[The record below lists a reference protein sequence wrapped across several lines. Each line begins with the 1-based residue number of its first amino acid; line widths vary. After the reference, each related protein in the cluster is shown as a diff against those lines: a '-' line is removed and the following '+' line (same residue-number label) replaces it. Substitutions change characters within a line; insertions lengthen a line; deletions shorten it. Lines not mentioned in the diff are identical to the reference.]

1 MSDIFELG
9 AKIIEQQPYSRHL
22 GIELVEF
29 SREKTVVNLP
39 LKHYVKQHHG
49 FAHGGAL
56 SSLADVALTF
66 AGGTAL
72 GSSVLTSEFK
82 INFLKPA
89 IGEKLVAEA
98 RVVSSGKRQA
108 VCVCEIFSVS
118 EKNKKLVA
126 IAQGTIIKTD
136 IG

>member
-1 MSDIFELG
+1 MAEIFEMG

-22 GIELVEF
+22 GIKLAEF
-29 SREKTVVNLP
+29 NSEKTVIEVD
-39 LKHYVKQHHG
+39 LKEHLKQHHG

-66 AGGTAL
+66 AGDTAL

-98 RVVSSGKRQA
+98 KVVSSGKRLA
-108 VCVCEIFSVS
+108 VCVCEIFAVKG
-118 EKNKKLVA
+118 EEKKLVA
-126 IAQGTIIKTD
+126 IAQGSILKTD
-136 IG
+136 IK